1 MNGAEGDRRRAVSLV
16 RHPILLGLS
25 GILIVA
31 IGGLLA
37 WTWLAPRG
45 RQMPEGS
52 RASGMNHGVLEQ
64 LNAYGRVPDFSLTER
79 SGRPITPSD
88 LLGKVWV
95 VDFFY
100 TRCTDTCPLQSAHM
114 ARLQADLLGQGD
126 VRLVSISIDPEYD
139 TPERLSTY
147 ATRFR
152 ADPQRWLFLTGS
164 KDAIYRLAVDGF
176 HLGVA
181 DTGPK
186 AQLERKD
193 GWAEGGPARTGAH
206 PLPKGR
212 VRLLHSSRFVLVDRQ
227 ARIRG
232 YYEGTDWEAVTR
244 LRDNLKLV
252 LRPE

>member
-1 MNGAEGDRRRAVSLV
+1 MSSAGEEQRKAAPLVRRAVPWV
-16 RHPILLGLS
+16 F
-25 GILIVA
+25 IVGG
-31 IGGLLA
+31 GGLLA
-37 WTWLAPRG
+37 WMWLAPLAW
-45 RQMPEGS
+45 QTSEAL
-52 RASGMNHGVLEQ
+52 RAASTRHGVLER
-64 LNAYGRVPDFSLTER
+64 LDAYGRVPDFSLTER
-79 SGRPITPSD
+79 RGRPVALSD

-139 TPERLSTY
+139 TPKRVSRY
-147 ATRFR
+147 ATRFG
-152 ADPQRWLFLTGS
+152 ADRQRWLFLTGS

-181 DTGPK
+181 DTGPN
-186 AQLERKD
+186 AQSERKD

-212 VRLLHSSRFVLVDRQ
+212 LRLLHSSRFVLVDRQ
-227 ARIRG
+227 ARIHG
-232 YYEGTDWEAVTR
+232 YYEGTDWEALTH

-252 LRPE
+252 LRSE

>member
-1 MNGAEGDRRRAVSLV
+1 MD
-16 RHPILLGLS
+16 
-25 GILIVA
+25 VA
-31 IGGLLA
+31 RTLA
-37 WTWLAPRG
+37 
-45 RQMPEGS
+45 RQVPEGP
-52 RASGMNHGVLEQ
+52 RASAASRGVLEH
-64 LNAYGRVPDFSLTER
+64 LDAYGRVPDFSLTER
-79 SGRPITPSD
+79 SGRPVTLSD

-100 TRCTDTCPLQSAHM
+100 TRCTDTCPLQSGHM
-114 ARLQADLLGQGD
+114 ARLQADLSRERD

-139 TPERLSTY
+139 TPKRLPAY
-147 ATRFR
+147 ATRFG

-181 DTGPK
+181 DPGQNARWKTG
-186 AQLERKD
+186 E
-193 GWAEGGPARTGAH
+193 GWAWGEPATAWAH

-212 VRLLHSSRFVLVDRQ
+212 LRLLHSSRFVLVDRQ

-244 LRDNLKLV
+244 LRNTLPLV
-252 LRPE
+252 LRHG